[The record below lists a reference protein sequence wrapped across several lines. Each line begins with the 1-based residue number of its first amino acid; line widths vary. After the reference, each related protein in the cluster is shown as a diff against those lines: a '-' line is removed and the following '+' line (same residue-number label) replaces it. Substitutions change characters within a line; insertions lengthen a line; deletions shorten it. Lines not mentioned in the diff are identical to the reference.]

1 MVEKTVG
8 QVLRAKRATL
18 DMTLK
23 QVEDY
28 TKIQKTYI
36 IALEQDDYDA
46 LPGDFYIKAYLKQ
59 YAERLGLD
67 SDQLIDAYEEG
78 AMIEVDEPID
88 HSVNYRFIKP
98 SERDDQ
104 EQVTNA
110 RKTWRYYLPI
120 TILGGVACLIVIAIS
135 IVVLL
140 NNPKKDDIAENLY
153 TVSASSSVSTKSSQK
168 QEKKSTPESSSAPT
182 PATPKTEIQV
192 TGQGQTLTAKV
203 KHAPNPVKVNL
214 SVAEN
219 TEIWL
224 GMTNSDLA
232 GGQVTLTSQTPVV
245 ATLSDKTTVLT
256 VGKTSGLMIN
266 IGDTP
271 LDLSSIGAPDSPATL
286 TIEIE

>member
-1 MVEKTVG
+1 MIEKTVG
-8 QVLRAKRATL
+8 QVLRAKRAKL

-67 SDQLIDAYEEG
+67 SDQLIDAYEDG
-78 AMIEVDEPID
+78 TMIEVDEPID
-88 HSVNYRFIKP
+88 HSENYQFIKP
-98 SERDDQ
+98 SERD
-104 EQVTNA
+104 EKQVTNA

-140 NNPKKDDIAENLY
+140 NNPKKDDIAEHLY
-153 TVSASSSVSTKSSQK
+153 NVSETSNVLTKSSQK
-168 QEKKSTPESSSAPT
+168 PEKKSTPESSAPPT
-182 PATPKTEIQV
+182 QASPKTEVQV
-192 TGQGQTLTAKV
+192 TGQGQALIAKV
-203 KHAPNPVKVNL
+203 KHATSPVKVNL

-219 TEIWL
+219 TEIWV

-232 GGQVTLTSQTPVV
+232 GGQVTLTSQTPVGT
-245 ATLSDKTTVLT
+245 TLSNNSTVLT
-256 VGKTSGLMIN
+256 VGKTSGLTIK
-266 IGDTP
+266 IGETP
-271 LDLSSIGAPDSPATL
+271 LDLSSIGAPDTPATI

>member
-153 TVSASSSVSTKSSQK
+153 TVSASSSVSTKSSQ
-168 QEKKSTPESSSAPT
+168 
-182 PATPKTEIQV
+182 
-192 TGQGQTLTAKV
+192 
-203 KHAPNPVKVNL
+203 
-214 SVAEN
+214 
-219 TEIWL
+219 
-224 GMTNSDLA
+224 
-232 GGQVTLTSQTPVV
+232 
-245 ATLSDKTTVLT
+245 
-256 VGKTSGLMIN
+256 
-266 IGDTP
+266 
-271 LDLSSIGAPDSPATL
+271 
-286 TIEIE
+286 

>member
-8 QVLRAKRATL
+8 QVLRAKRAKL
-18 DMTLK
+18 DMTLQ

-67 SDQLIDAYEEG
+67 SDQLIDAYEDG

-88 HSVNYRFIKP
+88 HSENYRFIKP
-98 SERDDQ
+98 SEREE

-140 NNPKKDDIAENLY
+140 NNPKKDNIAEHLY
-153 TVSASSSVSTKSSQK
+153 TVSETANAPTKSSQK
-168 QEKKSTPESSSAPT
+168 PEKKSTPESSATPT
-182 PATPKTEIQV
+182 PAPPKTEVQV
-192 TGQGQTLTAKV
+192 TGQGQALIAKV
-203 KHAPNPVKVNL
+203 KHTTSPVKVNL

-219 TEIWL
+219 TEIWI

-232 GGQVTLTSQTPVV
+232 GGQVTLTSQTP
-245 ATLSDKTTVLT
+245 ASTTLSNNSTVLT
-256 VGKTSGLMIN
+256 VGKTSGLTIK

-271 LDLSSIGAPDSPATL
+271 LDLSSIGAPDTPATI

>member
-168 QEKKSTPESSSAPT
+168 QEKK
-182 PATPKTEIQV
+182 I
-192 TGQGQTLTAKV
+192 
-203 KHAPNPVKVNL
+203 
-214 SVAEN
+214 
-219 TEIWL
+219 
-224 GMTNSDLA
+224 NS
-232 GGQVTLTSQTPVV
+232 
-245 ATLSDKTTVLT
+245 
-256 VGKTSGLMIN
+256 
-266 IGDTP
+266 
-271 LDLSSIGAPDSPATL
+271 
-286 TIEIE
+286 

>member
-8 QVLRAKRATL
+8 QVLRAKRAKL
-18 DMTLK
+18 DMTLQ

-67 SDQLIDAYEEG
+67 SDQLIDAYEDG

-88 HSVNYRFIKP
+88 HSENYRFIKP
-98 SERDDQ
+98 SERDE

-140 NNPKKDDIAENLY
+140 NNPKKDNIAEHLY
-153 TVSASSSVSTKSSQK
+153 TVSETANAPTKSSQK
-168 QEKKSTPESSSAPT
+168 PEKKSTPESSTTPT
-182 PATPKTEIQV
+182 PAPPKTEVQV
-192 TGQGQTLTAKV
+192 TGQGQALIAKV
-203 KHAPNPVKVNL
+203 KHTTSPVKVNL

-219 TEIWL
+219 TEIWI

-232 GGQVTLTSQTPVV
+232 GGQVTLTSQTP
-245 ATLSDKTTVLT
+245 ASTTLSNNSTVLT
-256 VGKTSGLMIN
+256 VGKTSGLTIK

-271 LDLSSIGAPDSPATL
+271 LDLSSIGAPDTPATI